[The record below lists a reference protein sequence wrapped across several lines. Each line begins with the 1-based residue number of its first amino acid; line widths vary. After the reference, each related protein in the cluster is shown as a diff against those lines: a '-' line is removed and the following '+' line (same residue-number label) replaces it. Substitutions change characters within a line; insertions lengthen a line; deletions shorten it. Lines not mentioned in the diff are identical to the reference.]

1 MAGHRQ
7 GETVNVSFSLL
18 LVSLRG
24 IAFQAVGDIVK
35 VGFEIAIVCQTALQ
49 LVLVV
54 LLESKIVLPVSIQ
67 KISVYLVAHHFVRDD
82 KLGRTLVFSIY
93 RYQTEIE
100 EQTQDKRGESPIFP
114 LKKGGCSLCCLD
126 ALLL

>member
-1 MAGHRQ
+1 M
-7 GETVNVSFSLL
+7 NVSFSLL

-54 LLESKIVLPVSIQ
+54 LLESKIILPVSIQ
-67 KISVYLVAHHFVRDD
+67 KIGIYLVAHHFVRDD

-93 RYQTEIE
+93 RYQTEIK
-100 EQTQDKRGESPIFP
+100 EQTQEVIRVIDAVGREILYEISCSI
-114 LKKGGCSLCCLD
+114 SLCY
-126 ALLL
+126 

>member
-1 MAGHRQ
+1 M
-7 GETVNVSFSLL
+7 NVSFALL
-18 LVSLRG
+18 LVPLRG

-54 LLESKIVLPVSIQ
+54 LLESEIVLSVSIQ
-67 KISVYLVAHHFVRDD
+67 QIGIYLVAHYFVRND
-82 KLGRTLVFSIY
+82 KLGGTLIFSIY

-100 EQTQDKRGESPIFP
+100 EQTQEVIRVIDAVGREILYEIS
-114 LKKGGCSLCCLD
+114 CSISLGY
-126 ALLL
+126 